1 MLPAQPNQS
10 LIDGLACLQTLA
22 SAGEPIGGR
31 ELARQL
37 GLEPTRVNRLLKT
50 LAHLGLAEQ
59 DGQRKYRTGPGI
71 HVLAAQAMFGS
82 GLLRRAMPHLEALRD
97 TGHTVALGVLWRD
110 RVAYLYHASHDTPPG
125 EAVGRVGLF
134 SAHTSGIGLAILA
147 QMRNAEIEAAFP
159 KPFIRRAVLADVR
172 ASRKRGYAV
181 ARREDGGVT
190 IGLPLRGSDAAAI
203 GLAGRLKESDYDT
216 LADALRD
223 AADRISTQVVA
234 A

>member
-1 MLPAQPNQS
+1 
-10 LIDGLACLQTLA
+10 
-22 SAGEPIGGR
+22 
-31 ELARQL
+31 
-37 GLEPTRVNRLLKT
+37 
-50 LAHLGLAEQ
+50 
-59 DGQRKYRTGPGI
+59 
-71 HVLAAQAMFGS
+71 
-82 GLLRRAMPHLEALRD
+82 
-97 TGHTVALGVLWRD
+97 
-110 RVAYLYHASHDTPPG
+110 
-125 EAVGRVGLF
+125 VGRVGLF